1 MAEEKWTFVTA
12 YFRNHGIA
20 YFEMIIKA
28 LAEKP
33 MGHKDLLEG
42 SKGCFDQIG
51 LVRKK
56 EPKFCKNID
65 QYIYLVPMGCKDNN
79 KFHTAEYHPWHKKD
93 SDRLHQSL
101 KEEYREKRAEVI
113 ERFDKLLD
121 IAEKIEGQTP
131 KLPPLDYIDLALQN
145 SWRPDQM
152 HDLWQIVHE
161 LPLSQQIK
169 WFERYSHFKDHIA
182 SGPWDEIKD
191 SKKEIMIVEIGSPG
205 MSDDDISSWG
215 PSLNDWIDTL
225 SMEKKL
231 GVGLYGTGTH
241 NELAWRYLKKRK
253 IKLKQTVFFDV
264 KTKAFKE
271 EARRFRSFQIHSA
284 LEDLIQQE
292 KPPAPGT
299 DWYSKERQQAQKKL
313 QLYKEWGDLFSI
325 VVIGNRG
332 TGKSRM
338 IREVFI
344 NNDKNRNDQHSE
356 IVEINCAAVPE
367 SLAESI
373 FFGHKKGAFTGADND
388 EQGAFGRLKK
398 YYDKTQDY
406 GVLFLDEFHHLPQ
419 TIQSKLLVA
428 LQADSDG
435 MYTYTPLGHTESS
448 KVKFQMILGTNQRE
462 EKLKGGGSPLFRD
475 FLDRVLQRKVYLPDL
490 EQSEIISAWSAVWKR
505 MNFSPEVDDPLV
517 GDLGEEFKQWL
528 KTLTFP
534 GNFRDLERLTILTA
548 DSIRENNREAI
559 DHEILG
565 NLKKTVSKDGAWTEL
580 SMEPQNKTYSNIPN
594 MIELEPEWYSHLK
607 STEKKIRFYLA
618 NKLIDHFGG
627 KQAAVDAVRKTSNQF
642 SISTL
647 NRWLAK
653 A

>member
-1 MAEEKWTFVTA
+1 MNPEGNMAEEKWTFVTA

-28 LAEKP
+28 LAEASMK
-33 MGHKDLLEG
+33 HDELRNG
-42 SKGCFDQIG
+42 SERWFDQIK
-51 LVRKK
+51 LVRKS
-56 EPKFCKNID
+56 EPKFCENID
-65 QYIYLVPMGCKDNN
+65 QYIYLVPMGYKDNS

-113 ERFDKLLD
+113 ERFDKLLET
-121 IAEKIEGQTP
+121 ANTN
-131 KLPPLDYIDLALQN
+131 PPPPDYIDLALKN

-161 LPLSQQIK
+161 LPLSLQIR
-169 WFERYSHFKDHIA
+169 WFERYSHFKGHIA

-191 SKKEIMIVEIGSPG
+191 SEKEIKIVEIGSPG
-205 MSDDDISSWG
+205 ISADDLSSWVT
-215 PSLNDWIDTL
+215 SLNDWIDAL
-225 SMEKKL
+225 PMERKL

-271 EARRFRSFQIHSA
+271 ENKRFRTFQIQSA
-284 LEDLIQQE
+284 VQDLIQQE
-292 KPPAPGT
+292 KPSAPGMN
-299 DWYSKERQQAQKKL
+299 WYSEERKQALKKL
-313 QLYKEWGDLFSI
+313 QLYKNWGDLFSI
-325 VVIGNRG
+325 VVFGNRG

-338 IREVFI
+338 IRDVFI

-373 FFGHKKGAFTGADND
+373 FFGHKKGAFTGADK
-388 EQGAFGRLKK
+388 EEPGAFGRLKK
-398 YYDKTQDY
+398 FYSDNKNNY

-448 KVKFQMILGTNQRE
+448 KVKFQMILGTNKRE
-462 EKLKGGGSPLFRD
+462 EELKGEVSPLFRD

-490 EQSEIISAWSAVWKR
+490 GQSEIVSAWSAVWKH
-505 MNFSPEVDDPLV
+505 MNFSPEADDPLV
-517 GDLGEEFKQWL
+517 GDLGEEFTQWL

-548 DSIRENNREAI
+548 DMIRENNREAMDNETFKALKKEVEKDGGWKSESEDDCI
-559 DHEILG
+559 ESCNMISSTIKLG
-565 NLKKTVSKDGAWTEL
+565 N
-580 SMEPQNKTYSNIPN
+580 
-594 MIELEPEWYSHLK
+594 EWYADPK
-607 STEKKIRFYLA
+607 RTEKKIKKELA
-618 NKLIDHFGG
+618 NKLISHYGS
-627 KQAAVDAVRKTSNQF
+627 KTAVVDELKKLGNFF

-647 NRWLAK
+647 NRWQK
-653 A
+653 